1 MTARTDDSVVLI
13 YATAPNQ
20 AVAEAI
26 ASALLD
32 QRLIACAN
40 IWPGMTALYRWE
52 GRIARDSEVVIILKT
67 RFSLAEKTIAAAR
80 MLHPYETPAF
90 VVLATEGGSAPF
102 LDWVR
107 AETTV

>member
-1 MTARTDDSVVLI
+1 MTTKTDDRVVLI

-52 GRIARDSEVVIILKT
+52 GKIARDSEVVIILKT
-67 RFSLAEKTIAAAR
+67 RTSLAETVIAEAR
-80 MLHPYETPAF
+80 ALHPYETPAF
-90 VVLATEGGSAPF
+90 VVLATDGGSAPF
-102 LDWVR
+102 LKWVR
-107 AETTV
+107 AETSV